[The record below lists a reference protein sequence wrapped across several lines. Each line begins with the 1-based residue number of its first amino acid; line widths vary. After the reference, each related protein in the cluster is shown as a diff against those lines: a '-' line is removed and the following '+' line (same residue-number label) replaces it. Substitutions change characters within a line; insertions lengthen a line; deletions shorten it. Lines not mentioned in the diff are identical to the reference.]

1 MIRVETRRIGTG
13 PGIHWLGQA
22 GFWIDTGA
30 HRILIDPYLSDSL
43 ARKYAGQAND
53 HRRMMPAP
61 IAPEAL
67 PRPDVVLVTH
77 AHTDHMDPETL
88 GPLHCAFPISPSSCP
103 PPGWTWRACG
113 SGQGPGSS
121 PSMPGSRWSRCRA

>member
-1 MIRVETRRIGTG
+1 MIRVETRPGPIGAG
-13 PGIHWLGQA
+13 PGLHWLGQA

-53 HRRMMPAP
+53 HRRMMPVP
-61 IAPEAL
+61 VVPEAL

-77 AHTDHMDPETL
+77 AHTDHMDP
-88 GPLHCAFPISPSSCP
+88 
-103 PPGWTWRACG
+103 
-113 SGQGPGSS
+113 
-121 PSMPGSRWSRCRA
+121 